1 MMSGEEGALR
11 SATGRTVAA
20 VAALA
25 AAFGGDASALAR
37 AGSPEREIA
46 ESRSGALAGLSVVEA
61 RRCPALGE
69 TGYVEGIADST
80 QLRNARLGEIDF
92 VRSGL
97 SSLGQMAG
105 DGRLSAAGRQ
115 QLMALGS
122 WNVVSSLTNWTML
135 TIAEQALVDPQVV
148 PGGPFPLSLID
159 SASAEM
165 SRLDLRYLAPEAGAA
180 VQRLRTALG
189 RCAATSYQ
197 SLLVRNESS
206 FASEVERA
214 RSTEELNALAARYQL
229 SRASTEPA
237 AKAFLDRI
245 EARRA
250 KLAALVRAPRA
261 PAGTRPAGVGA
272 AAFTPVQMET
282 ARRFARAASSGN
294 EQGALKE
301 LAEDVVMSTPSGTYR
316 GRNEVAAAVRE
327 QNKSGKS
334 GSMGEPFGDARGI
347 GMRGRVGSFGV
358 TSRLGFNAENKI
370 NRINVSL
377 GSN

>member
-1 MMSGEEGALR
+1 MTSGERVTCR
-11 SATGRTVAA
+11 SAAGSIV
-20 VAALA
+20 VLLAALA
-25 AAFGGDASALAR
+25 AAFGMPAAALAR
-37 AGSPEREIA
+37 ADNPEREIA

-69 TGYVEGIADST
+69 TGYVEGIGDSA

-92 VRSGL
+92 VHSGL

-135 TIAEQALVDPQVV
+135 TIAEQALVDPQVA

-180 VQRLRTALG
+180 VQRLRSALG
-189 RCAATSYQ
+189 RCAAASYQ
-197 SLLVRNESS
+197 SLLARNESS

-229 SRASTEPA
+229 SRASTDPA

-250 KLAALVRAPRA
+250 RLAALVRTPRA
-261 PAGTRPAGVGA
+261 SAGAAPAVAA

-327 QNKSGKS
+327 QNRSGKS

-358 TSRLGFNAENKI
+358 TSRLGFNADNKI